1 MGVLLSALIF
11 SLSSNLDN
19 IVVGMAYGIKK
30 IRIGFLSNLIIAI
43 LTSVGTFISMS
54 LGAYLSHILP
64 GNLTSILGA
73 LIIIIV
79 GFYFSF
85 ESFIKLIK
93 EHHYK
98 SVALK
103 DLSEM
108 VDYAELSDQDH
119 SGDLNFKETLMVGL
133 SLSFNNIG
141 TGIAASLGGVNLLI
155 AICFTFLMSFIT
167 LYVGLFLGSNVFG
180 RFMGKYAP
188 LISGLLLILLGSIQ
202 LIN

>member
-19 IVVGMAYGIKK
+19 IVIGMAYGIKK

-43 LTSVGTFISMS
+43 LTSTGTFISMS
-54 LGAYLSHILP
+54 LGVYLYHVLP
-64 GNLTSILGA
+64 SNSASILGA

-98 SVALK
+98 YIALK
-103 DLSEM
+103 DLNEM

-141 TGIAASLGGVNLLI
+141 TGIAASLSGVNLLM
-155 AICFTFLMSFIT
+155 AVCCTFLMSFMT
-167 LYVGLFLGSNVFG
+167 LYLGFFLGSNIFG

-188 LISGLLLILLGSIQ
+188 LISGLLLVILGAIQ